1 VEGYLLDTN
10 IVRFWFDP
18 ARAEHDR
25 VRSRIEALP
34 GDSPMMISAITLG
47 EIEYGH
53 RALGD
58 TGDPAQERIFLEFL
72 ESRLPVVLNVERH
85 TRASYGS
92 LRARLFEKFAP
103 KERRKK
109 SLRPEQLIDPTTS
122 KELGIQ
128 ENDLWLA
135 AQALEHNLVLVSHD
149 KMTRLRKVAE
159 ELRVQ
164 DWAKEP

>member
-1 VEGYLLDTN
+1 MEGYLLDTN

-18 ARAEHDR
+18 TRTEHDR

-34 GDSPMMISAITLG
+34 EDAPLTISAITLG

-53 RALGD
+53 RALGEA
-58 TGDPAQERIFLEFL
+58 GDPERERIFLEFV
-72 ESRLPVVLNVERH
+72 ESRLPTILNVERH
-85 TRASYGS
+85 TRTSYGS
-92 LRARLFEKFAP
+92 LRAKLFEKYAP

-109 SLRPEQLIDPTTS
+109 GLRPEQLIDPTSS

-128 ENDLWLA
+128 ENDLWIA

-149 KMTRLRKVAE
+149 NMTRLRKVAE

-164 DWAKEP
+164 DWAKKL